1 VPELPEVETIKRN
14 LRELVVGSRVEDA
27 EILSPA
33 LVEEPS
39 AEEFVRRL
47 RGSGI
52 AGARRRAKHLVIDLD
67 SGDALVLQ
75 LKIGGQLLLVPPVEE
90 PTTALML
97 VLRLDGDRSLFLRDE
112 TGFTRARLLDAAALE
127 GRFADLGPEP
137 LDDGFHAGYLRE
149 KLGGRRARIKGLLLD
164 QKVVSGVGNIYVDE
178 ALFDARIHPTR
189 KANTLTEGEWTR
201 LQAAVEENLAAGI
214 EHRGTTFSLYRD
226 VLGRKGH
233 HQDHLKV
240 FVRAGK
246 PCPGGCGGKVVREK
260 VGGRATFLCPACQ
273 PEDGPGEEGALELG
287 LRL

>member
-1 VPELPEVETIKRN
+1 MPELPEVETIKED
-14 LRELVVGSRVEDA
+14 LRELVVGSEVGGA
-27 EILSPA
+27 EGLNPA
-33 LVEEPS
+33 LVEEPLV
-39 AEEFVRRL
+39 EEFVLRLEGRR
-47 RGSGI
+47 I
-52 AGARRRAKHLVIDLD
+52 AGARRRAKHLVVDLD
-67 SGDALVLQ
+67 SEDALVLQ

-97 VLRLDGDRSLFLRDE
+97 VLRLDGGRSLFLRDE
-112 TGFTRARLLDAAALE
+112 TGFTRARLLDADGLE
-127 GRFADLGPEP
+127 VRFAGLGPEP
-137 LDDGFHAGYLRE
+137 LGEGFRAGYLRE

-226 VLGRKGH
+226 LLGRKGH

-240 FVRAGK
+240 FVRAGR
-246 PCPGGCGGKVVREK
+246 PCPGSCGGEGVKEK

-273 PEDGPGEEGALELG
+273 PEDGPGEEVALELG
-287 LRL
+287 

>member
-1 VPELPEVETIKRN
+1 VPELPEVETIKED
-14 LRELVVGSRVEDA
+14 LRELVVGSEVGGVEV
-27 EILSPA
+27 LSPA

-39 AEEFVRRL
+39 VEEFVRRL
-47 RGSGI
+47 GGRRI
-52 AGARRRAKHLVIDLD
+52 AGARRRAKHLIIDLD

-97 VLRLDGDRSLFLRDE
+97 VLRLDGGRGLFLRDE
-112 TGFTRARLLDAAALE
+112 TGFTRARLLDADGLE
-127 GRFADLGPEP
+127 VRFAGLGPEP
-137 LDDGFHAGYLRE
+137 LGEGFRAGYLRE

-178 ALFDARIHPTR
+178 ALFDARVHPTR

-226 VLGRKGH
+226 LLGRKGH

-246 PCPGGCGGKVVREK
+246 SCPGGCGGKVVREK

-273 PEDGPGEEGALELG
+273 PEDGPGEEVALELS
-287 LRL
+287 

>member
-1 VPELPEVETIKRN
+1 VPELPEVETIKGD
-14 LRELVVGSRVEDA
+14 LRELVVGSEVEDA
-27 EILSPA
+27 EVLSPA

-47 RGSGI
+47 EGTQIDGT
-52 AGARRRAKHLVIDLD
+52 RRRAKHLIIDLD

-97 VLRLDGDRSLFLRDE
+97 VLRLDGGRSLFLRDE
-112 TGFTRARLLDAAALE
+112 TGFTRARLLDADALE
-127 GRFADLGPEP
+127 ERLADLGPEP
-137 LDDGFHAGYLRE
+137 LDEGFHAGYLRE
-149 KLGGRRARIKGLLLD
+149 KLDGRKARIKGLLLD

-201 LQAAVEENLAAGI
+201 LQAAVKENLAAGI

-226 VLGRKGH
+226 LLGRKGR

-240 FVRAGK
+240 FVQAGK

-260 VGGRATFLCPACQ
+260 VGGKATFLCPTCQ
-273 PEDGPGEEGALELG
+273 PEDGPGEEGGLELNLG
-287 LRL
+287 L

>member
-1 VPELPEVETIKRN
+1 MPELPEVETIKED
-14 LRELVVGSRVEDA
+14 LRGLVIGAKVEDA
-27 EILSPA
+27 EILDPA
-33 LVEEPS
+33 LVEQPS

-47 RGSGI
+47 RDTRI
-52 AGARRRAKHLVIDLD
+52 VEVWRRAKHLIVSLD

-97 VLRLDGDRSLFLRDE
+97 ALRLDGNRRLFLRDE
-112 TGFTRARLLDAAALE
+112 TGFTRVRLLDAKGLE
-127 GRFADLGPEP
+127 ERFAELGPEP
-137 LDDGFHAGYLRE
+137 LGGEFHPGYLRE

-164 QKVVSGVGNIYVDE
+164 QKIVAGIGNIYVDE

-189 KANTLTEGEWTR
+189 KANTLTQGEWTR
-201 LQAAVEENLAAGI
+201 LQSAVEENLKAGI

-240 FVRAGK
+240 FVQEGK
-246 PCPGGCGGKVVREK
+246 PCPGNCGGKVVREK

-273 PEDGPGEEGALELG
+273 PEDGPGEEGRLELG
-287 LRL
+287 